1 MASAER
7 RYEYEYCTTIQ
18 YSMFFPCQKRNKS
31 YVKVSFSRDRPS
43 SGRTVLR
50 VCVSCKR
57 TRGRAYDGHEAWSDV
72 LETQND
78 SFTALGARSQARG
91 YGTDRKRHCSLQCRG
106 TDRKRRSSM
115 KRENTLGL
123 GRAPFFVSSSMLA
136 KVSCMFLAVF
146 ISSLRISSSAMRLAA
161 ASASACPP
169 AEVQPARRGWER
181 SERATRER
189 NNASEKKSE
198 IHADGE
204 KPRQTK
210 RKKKRGG
217 EGEGVCAV
225 VSGRGPTNTAAC
237 VSPSAMIER

>member
-169 AEVQPARRGWER
+169 AEVQPACRGWER

-189 NNASEKKSE
+189 NNTSEKSRKYTQT
-198 IHADGE
+198 AKNLD
-204 KPRQTK
+204 RQ
-210 RKKKRGG
+210 REKKK
-217 EGEGVCAV
+217 EGER
-225 VSGRGPTNTAAC
+225 GRGFA
-237 VSPSAMIER
+237 PSFRGAGLRIQQRASHLPP